1 MRCAGCRMPLRS
13 SAWPSRS
20 RSTSWPPA
28 PSSRGR
34 IWTGSST
41 RAVCRR
47 TRAETSTLDTSPR
60 SVTERSRP
68 SSSSYRDLVP
78 PIAPRSDRR
87 FAPSRSQG
95 ATSSRARC
103 RDSASTES
111 VPVRPSSGSPTSCA
125 ATHFCL
131 ERRPARG
138 RDSGRDCLAVRARRR
153 LLARGRERRPQCGR
167 GRIQASPGH
176 FTGIWLIAALLPTT
190 VGAAQTRA
198 FLTAAALGLA
208 LYAAV
213 GPLLLA
219 AWTRTDYV
227 RFVWIVSQGASCS
240 SMGGGP
246 GMLWVLGTSL
256 LVAIAATAHAV
267 TSGLTVR
274 RATAG
279 LGLGLAVRRRTV
291 LASVPAPALLACA
304 LGCVL

>member
-1 MRCAGCRMPLRS
+1 MIRVATALLCALVGVYWLVVG
-13 SAWPSRS
+13 SAGPNV
-20 RSTSWPPA
+20 
-28 PSSRGR
+28 G
-34 IWTGSST
+34 
-41 RAVCRR
+41 
-47 TRAETSTLDTSPR
+47 
-60 SVTERSRP
+60 
-68 SSSSYRDLVP
+68 
-78 PIAPRSDRR
+78 
-87 FAPSRSQG
+87 G
-95 ATSSRARC
+95 A
-103 RDSASTES
+103 
-111 VPVRPSSGSPTSCA
+111 G
-125 ATHFCL
+125 F
-131 ERRPARG
+131 
-138 RDSGRDCLAVRARRR
+138 R
-153 LLARGRERRPQCGR
+153 LLLA
-167 GRIQASPGH
+167 I

-246 GMLWVLGTSL
+246 GMLWVLGTSW

-274 RATAG
+274 RATGG
-279 LGLGLAVRRRTV
+279 LGLGLAFIGATV
-291 LASVPAPALLACA
+291 LAMVPAPALLAFA